1 MSGPWKRIW
10 KESPYWF
17 WFRSLCLLSL
27 VPHVCSHSAP
37 TSKLT
42 SIRTIHVAKPIRP
55 RHNIQ
60 TTSSILV
67 RIAVCLVI
75 IGWTAAKAESG
86 GWRLHPKAKV
96 ESIQVCVANGV
107 EWNETYCS
115 IKLAPYP
122 PNVHWAPLGKRT
134 SNWPPSSWLAKGKKA
149 VFRQPV
155 TC

>member
-1 MSGPWKRIW
+1 MKENKKRKSVLILIPKSMSAVVG
-10 KESPYWF
+10 SP
-17 WFRSLCLLSL
+17 CLLTL
-27 VPHVCSHSAP
+27 TP

-42 SIRTIHVAKPIRP
+42 STRTIHVAKPIRP

-75 IGWTAAKAESG
+75 IGWAAAKAESG
-86 GWRLHPKAKV
+86 GWRFHPKAKV